1 MWFCETR
8 RISLKAKAKRRQALT
23 MTNAS
28 QLLTRRQSLK
38 TLGFHLAG
46 GALLG
51 TFTTL
56 GLSGC
61 GFQLRQSADLPFKS
75 LFLILP
81 RQSAMGTDLRRNL
94 ASNVDLKV
102 FTEAKD
108 MATSEVVLDVMS
120 EIRERV
126 VVGLN
131 ASGQVRE
138 LQLRLKVKFRLRTPQ
153 GKNLIPEVELQ
164 QQRDLSFLETAALS
178 KEIEENMMYREMQL
192 DIVQQILRRLA
203 AVKSL

>member
-1 MWFCETR
+1 M
-8 RISLKAKAKRRQALT
+8 
-23 MTNAS
+23 NAS
-28 QLLTRRQSLK
+28 PKLLSRRQSLK
-38 TLGFHLAG
+38 VLGRSLTG
-46 GALLG
+46 GALLSG
-51 TFTTL
+51 L
-56 GLSGC
+56 VASGLSGC

-81 RQSAMGTDLRRNL
+81 RQSALGTDLRRNL
-94 ASNVDLKV
+94 ASQTNLKV
-102 FTEAKD
+102 FTEARD

-120 EIRERV
+120 ELRERV

-138 LQLRLKVKFRLRTPQ
+138 LQLRLNVKFRLRTAQ
-153 GKNLIPEVELQ
+153 GQNLIPEVELQ
-164 QQRDLSFLETAALS
+164 QQRDLSFFESAALS
-178 KEIEENMMYREMQL
+178 KDIEENMMYRDMQV

>member
-1 MWFCETR
+1 M
-8 RISLKAKAKRRQALT
+8 
-23 MTNAS
+23 NAPRP
-28 QLLTRRQSLK
+28 LLSRRQSLQA
-38 TLGFHLAG
+38 LGHSLAG
-46 GALLG
+46 LTLLSG
-51 TFTTL
+51 LATA

-75 LFLILP
+75 VFLILP
-81 RQSAMGTDLRRNL
+81 RQSALGTDLRRNL
-94 ASNVDLKV
+94 ASQANLKV

-108 MATSEVVLDVMS
+108 MATSEVVLDVMT
-120 EIRERV
+120 EVRERV

-153 GKNLIPEVELQ
+153 GQILIPEVELQ

-178 KEIEENMMYREMQL
+178 KEIEENMMYRDMQV

>member
-1 MWFCETR
+1 MNNTQA
-8 RISLKAKAKRRQALT
+8 LKTRRQAL
-23 MTNAS
+23 
-28 QLLTRRQSLK
+28 QV
-38 TLGFHLAG
+38 LARSVTS
-46 GALLG
+46 GALLSG
-51 TFTTL
+51 FAVA

-61 GFQLRQSADLPFKS
+61 GFQLRQSADLPFQS
-75 LFLILP
+75 LFLNLP
-81 RQSAMGTDLRRNL
+81 RQSALGSDLLKNL
-94 ASNVDLKV
+94 TGQSNLKV

-108 MATSEVVLDVMS
+108 LATSHVVLEVLS
-120 EIRERV
+120 EVRERV

-164 QQRDLSFLETAALS
+164 QQRDLSFLELAALS
-178 KEIEENMMYREMQL
+178 KEIEEAMMYRDMQV

>member
-1 MWFCETR
+1 MP
-8 RISLKAKAKRRQALT
+8 
-23 MTNAS
+23 TNANMNNAQ
-28 QLLTRRQSLK
+28 QLLSRRQSLQV
-38 TLGFHLAG
+38 LARTVAS
-46 GALLG
+46 GALMSG
-51 TFTTL
+51 MVAT

-81 RQSAMGTDLRRNL
+81 RQSALGTDLRRNL
-94 ASNVDLKV
+94 ASQANLKV
-102 FTEAKD
+102 FTEGHD
-108 MATSEVVLDVMS
+108 MATAEVVLDVMS
-120 EIRERV
+120 EVRERV

-153 GKNLIPEVELQ
+153 GQNLIPEVELQ
-164 QQRDLSFLETAALS
+164 QQRDLSFLESAALS
-178 KEIEENMMYREMQL
+178 KDIEENMMYRDMQV
-192 DIVQQILRRLA
+192 DIVQQILRRLV

>member
-1 MWFCETR
+1 MKPT
-8 RISLKAKAKRRQALT
+8 L
-23 MTNAS
+23 N
-28 QLLTRRQSLK
+28 RRQSLRA
-38 TLGFHLAG
+38 LSRGYFGFMGLMGAA
-46 GALLG
+46 GALSTHL
-51 TFTTL
+51 T
-56 GLSGC
+56 GC

-81 RQSAMGTDLRRNL
+81 RQSALGTDLGRNL
-94 ASNVDLKV
+94 ASTTELKI
-102 FTEAKD
+102 FTEARD
-108 MATSEVVLDVMS
+108 MAASEVILEIMS
-120 EIRERV
+120 ELRERV

-131 ASGQVRE
+131 AAGQVRD
-138 LQLRLKVKFRLRTPQ
+138 LQLRLRVKFRLRTPQ

-178 KEIEENMMYREMQL
+178 KEIEEAMMYRDMQV

>member
-1 MWFCETR
+1 M
-8 RISLKAKAKRRQALT
+8 
-23 MTNAS
+23 NAS
-28 QLLTRRQSLK
+28 PKLLSRRQSLK
-38 TLGFHLAG
+38 VLGRSLTG
-46 GALLG
+46 GALLSG
-51 TFTTL
+51 L
-56 GLSGC
+56 VASGLSGC

-81 RQSAMGTDLRRNL
+81 RQSALGTDLRRNL
-94 ASNVDLKV
+94 ASQTNLKV
-102 FTEAKD
+102 FTEARD

-120 EIRERV
+120 ELRERV

-153 GKNLIPEVELQ
+153 GQNLIPEVELQ
-164 QQRDLSFLETAALS
+164 QQRDLSFLESAALS
-178 KEIEENMMYREMQL
+178 KDIEENMMYRDMQV
-192 DIVQQILRRLA
+192 DIVQQILRRLV

>member
-1 MWFCETR
+1 M
-8 RISLKAKAKRRQALT
+8 RIATHS
-23 MTNAS
+23 
-28 QLLTRRQSLK
+28 LTRRQSLQA
-38 TLGFHLAG
+38 LARAMG
-46 GALLG
+46 SGVLLG
-51 TFTTL
+51 GMTAV

-61 GFQLRQSADLPFKS
+61 GFQLRQSADLPFKT

-81 RQSAMGTDLRRNL
+81 RQSALGTDLRRNL
-94 ASNVDLKV
+94 ASNADLKV

-108 MATSEVVLDVMS
+108 MASSEVVLDVMS
-120 EIRERV
+120 EVRERV

-164 QQRDLSFLETAALS
+164 QQRDLSFLESAALS
-178 KEIEENMMYREMQL
+178 KEIEEAMMYRDMQV

>member
-1 MWFCETR
+1 MNNDA
-8 RISLKAKAKRRQALT
+8 LLPNRRQTLLALGR
-23 MTNAS
+23 S
-28 QLLTRRQSLK
+28 
-38 TLGFHLAG
+38 LAG

-51 TFTTL
+51 GVSVA

-81 RQSAMGTDLRRNL
+81 RQSALGTELRRNL
-94 ASNVDLKV
+94 AGNANLKV
-102 FTEAKD
+102 ITEAKE
-108 MATSEVVLDVMS
+108 MADAEVVLDVIS

-164 QQRDLSFLETAALS
+164 QQRDLSFLESAALS
-178 KEIEENMMYREMQL
+178 KEIEEAMMYRDMQV

>member
-1 MWFCETR
+1 
-8 RISLKAKAKRRQALT
+8 

-38 TLGFHLAG
+38 TLGLHLAS

-51 TFTTL
+51 AFTTL

-164 QQRDLSFLETAALS
+164 QQRDLSFLESAALS
-178 KEIEENMMYREMQL
+178 KEIEENMMYREMQI
-192 DIVQQILRRLA
+192 DIVQQIMRRLA